1 MLSKFVE
8 PLKWRELARKSGDL
22 LPWDRH
28 TVGDRVS
35 RKTSMGLLDK
45 VFGFDS

>member
-1 MLSKFVE
+1 MLSKLVE
-8 PLKWRELARKSGDL
+8 PLKWRAVARESGDL

-35 RKTSMGLLDK
+35 MKTSMGLLDK